1 MTHYLVPLYKTFVR
15 PQLEYSVAAWNPW
28 LQKDVDTLE
37 KVQKRLVR
45 SFSDKRGE
53 NYDERLKNA
62 GLTSL
67 ENRRRRGDQ
76 IQTFKAV
83 KGISRVESNEWFSM
97 KDPENTR
104 PTRAN
109 TYISDTGETKKT
121 HIMNVPSCR
130 LDVRKNFYNVRIT
143 KEWNS
148 LPETTKN
155 AKSTNEF
162 KNLYDK
168 QETSYD
174 QNNSQ

>member
-1 MTHYLVPLYKTFVR
+1 M
-15 PQLEYSVAAWNPW
+15 
-28 LQKDVDTLE
+28 
-37 KVQKRLVR
+37 
-45 SFSDKRGE
+45 
-53 NYDERLKNA
+53 
-62 GLTSL
+62 
-67 ENRRRRGDQ
+67 
-76 IQTFKAV
+76 I
-83 KGISRVESNEWFSM
+83 GISRVESNEWFSM

-109 TYISDTGETKKT
+109 TYTSDSGEMKKT

-162 KNLYDK
+162 EKPLRQTRDK
-168 QETSYD
+168 SRSKQLTID
-174 QNNSQ
+174 LWMW